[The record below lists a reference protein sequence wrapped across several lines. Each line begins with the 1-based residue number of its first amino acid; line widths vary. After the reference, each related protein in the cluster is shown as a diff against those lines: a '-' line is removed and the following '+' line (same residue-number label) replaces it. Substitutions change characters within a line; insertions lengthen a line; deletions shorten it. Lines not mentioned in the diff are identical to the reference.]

1 MGMLRR
7 HANVYE
13 NGRFAVKEI
22 FITENDRGG
31 RGGLFSLFPS
41 DEFFSLQATDHYFY
55 SAADAKQIPFVNY
68 LFYPVS
74 LMYMF
79 ISENRVFHIKKR
91 SNPERRRPRPADLPP
106 YAACRILIP
115 RRTVSPA

>member
-31 RGGLFSLFPS
+31 KGGLFSLRIIIFIRPT
-41 DEFFSLQATDHYFY
+41 E
-55 SAADAKQIPFVNY
+55 AKQIPFVNY

-106 YAACRILIP
+106 YAVCRILIP

>member
-31 RGGLFSLFPS
+31 RGGLFSLYPS

-55 SAADAKQIPFVNY
+55 SADRCKTDPFRE
-68 LFYPVS
+68 LFILPGFVDVHVH
-74 LMYMF
+74 L
-79 ISENRVFHIKKR
+79 R
-91 SNPERRRPRPADLPP
+91 ERG
-106 YAACRILIP
+106 C
-115 RRTVSPA
+115 